1 MDWMKERNIIKCAK
15 MYSIN
20 KIIKKENYNMSK
32 VKKYLIMLVIVTIT
46 LCSCSMKDE
55 NYVLNENKIAV
66 LNEKKEIIT
75 ALNNMHNQYNA
86 YRICEEDG
94 YVVQQL
100 TLKGKIKKTYR
111 LMSKDKKITML
122 GVAYVTNKEIF
133 YILDKNC
140 KCELWVIPLEHNKK
154 ESVLTKK
161 KRLLFRTSNVIKVL
175 YADDDYI
182 GYKEGWRYKEY
193 NRNLQKKISMNDER
207 KKESYSQP
215 DSFIIHSTELGDK
228 NVNGMIVL
236 SKNTGVN
243 NYPKNI
249 YLHKIGSGKVKKIAD
264 TATSIKWSIVL
275 FCSDNRIYYT
285 GIKKERINTQSWDI
299 WCYDFGTN
307 SNFCLLEEK
316 QLKDAASFSEII
328 NIFLNKNELWIET
341 DNEKCKFM
349 YFPIELNEKQSETS
363 IRKSIELNK
372 HMFSLYN
379 ENKDIIIVR
388 IGEDQCLIE
397 QLCENFVRI
406 RCFDI
411 NEEGEIWLD
420 EQFYD
425 NTELK

>member
-1 MDWMKERNIIKCAK
+1 MILLLEKSRL
-15 MYSIN
+15 
-20 KIIKKENYNMSK
+20 KKENCNMSK
-32 VKKYLIMLVIVTIT
+32 VKKYLIMLVIATIT
-46 LCSCSMKDE
+46 LCSCSTKDE
-55 NYVLNENKIAV
+55 NHVLNENKIAI

-86 YRICEEDG
+86 YRICEEDE

-100 TLKGKIKKTYR
+100 TLKGEIEKTYK

-122 GVAYVTNKEIF
+122 GVAYVTDKEIF

-140 KCELWVIPLEHNKK
+140 KCELWVIPLEHYNDK
-154 ESVLTKK
+154 EYVQTTK
-161 KRLLFRTSNVIKVL
+161 KRLLFRTSNAVKVL
-175 YADDDYI
+175 YADDNYI
-182 GYKEGWRYKEY
+182 AYKEGWRYKEY
-193 NRNLQKKISMNDER
+193 NRKLQKKISINDER

-215 DSFIIHSTELGDK
+215 DSFIIHSTELDDK
-228 NVNGMIVL
+228 NVNGMVVL
-236 SKNTGVN
+236 SKNTGVD

-249 YLHKIGSGKVKKIAD
+249 YLHKVGSGKVKKIAD

-299 WCYDFGTN
+299 WCYDFETN
-307 SNFCLLEEK
+307 SNYCLLEEK
-316 QLKDAASFSEII
+316 QLKDAASFSEITG
-328 NIFLNKNELWIET
+328 IFLNKNELWIET

-349 YFPIELNEKQSETS
+349 YFPIELNEKQLEAT

-372 HMFSLYN
+372 HVYSLYN
-379 ENKDIIIVR
+379 QNKDLIIVR
-388 IGEDQCLIE
+388 IGEDQCLME

-411 NEEGEIWLD
+411 NEEKEIW
-420 EQFYD
+420 
-425 NTELK
+425 